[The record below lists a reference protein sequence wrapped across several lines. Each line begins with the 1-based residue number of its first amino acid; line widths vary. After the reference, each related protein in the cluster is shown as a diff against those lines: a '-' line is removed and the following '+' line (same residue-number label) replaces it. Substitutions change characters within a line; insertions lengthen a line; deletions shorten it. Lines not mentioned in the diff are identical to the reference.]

1 MRYESH
7 DTERESVITVAGLM
21 LAAART
27 APKGKGVDCIEA
39 VILDG
44 EEKAE
49 LVQEMKR
56 MAAET
61 GVSSFDRDGTNIDNS
76 VCIIIMGVRNEYFGT
91 SPCGNCG
98 FKNCAEAAKTG
109 AMCGFKNIDLGIAL
123 GSAVS
128 VAALHHIDTRIMY
141 TAGQAAKNL
150 TLLSPDVDVYFG
162 IPLSAT
168 GKSIYFDR

>member
-7 DTERESVITVAGLM
+7 DAERESVITVAGLM

-61 GVSSFDRDGTNIDNS
+61 ADQIGRASCRERV
-76 VCIIIMGVRNEYFGT
+76 
-91 SPCGNCG
+91 
-98 FKNCAEAAKTG
+98 
-109 AMCGFKNIDLGIAL
+109 
-123 GSAVS
+123 
-128 VAALHHIDTRIMY
+128 
-141 TAGQAAKNL
+141 
-150 TLLSPDVDVYFG
+150 
-162 IPLSAT
+162 
-168 GKSIYFDR
+168 

>member
-1 MRYESH
+1 MRYESYEA
-7 DTERESVITVAGLM
+7 ERKSVMAVAGLM

-44 EEKAE
+44 EEKTQ

-56 MAAET
+56 IATYT
-61 GVSSFDRDGTNIDNS
+61 GVTSFNRDAANIDNS
-76 VCIIIMGVRNEYFGT
+76 VCIIIMGVRNEYFGA

-98 FKNCAEAAKTG
+98 FENCAEARNVG
-109 AMCGFKNIDLGIAL
+109 AMCGFKNVDLGIAL

-150 TLLSPDVDVYFG
+150 TLLSPDVAVYFG